1 FYDGVQ
7 KGVLVSDTQSQ
18 AIANQMADSLI
29 KQAFDTV
36 ASVNL
41 YAYATSVIML
51 TPFIALMPMVVT
63 LLAYSILKLC
73 GVQSVKTMGAMF
85 KIVGS
90 YVWFSGIAATAI
102 MLILAFFVQRNLI
115 SALTLVLFFVILTV
129 RTIIFA
135 INQVNEH
142 KKQIKKEEAEK
153 AVV

>member
-135 INQVNEH
+135 INQVSEH

>member
-1 FYDGVQ
+1 
-7 KGVLVSDTQSQ
+7 
-18 AIANQMADSLI
+18 
-29 KQAFDTV
+29 
-36 ASVNL
+36 
-41 YAYATSVIML
+41 ML

-135 INQVNEH
+135 INQVREH